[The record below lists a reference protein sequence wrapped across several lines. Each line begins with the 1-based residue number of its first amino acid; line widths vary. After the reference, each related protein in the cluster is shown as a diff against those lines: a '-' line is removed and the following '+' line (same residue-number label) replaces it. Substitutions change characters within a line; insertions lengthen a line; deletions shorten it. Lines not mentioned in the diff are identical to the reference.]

1 MAVWCAH
8 GRQPM
13 ELLNSKAP
21 GGAPWPIERINGRY
35 GTWRGWVRMVLSAAD
50 WRFGRLR
57 RWTRPELDKAR
68 RLVFVC
74 LGNIN
79 RSAFACAVAQR
90 AGESCISIG
99 LSTTTGAPATPQAIA
114 QACAQGFDL
123 SGHAA
128 TNFVDYTYAEG
139 DLLLVMEVRHAFR
152 LVELGI
158 PSRSI
163 ALLGAWATPKRI
175 HLHDPHT
182 LSADYFATC
191 FQLIESAVTRLL
203 EDWRAA
209 RP

>member
-1 MAVWCAH
+1 MAVRCAH
-8 GRQPM
+8 GRESM
-13 ELLNSKAP
+13 ELLNNKASGSTP
-21 GGAPWPIERINGRY
+21 SPIERVNGRY

-50 WRFGRLR
+50 WRFGRLN
-57 RWTRPELDKAR
+57 RWARPELGKAR

-90 AGESCISIG
+90 AGEPCISIG

-123 SGHAA
+123 SVHEA
-128 TNFVDYTYAEG
+128 TNFVDYAYAEG

-163 ALLGAWATPKRI
+163 ALLGAWATPRRI

-182 LSADYFATC
+182 LSAEYFATC
-191 FQLIESAVTRLL
+191 FRLIESAVTRLL
-203 EDWRAA
+203 EDWRAI